1 MEWRPGQRS
10 TEPGNERTS
19 LQAHDHASERRE
31 TVETE
36 TEEERRRR
44 VKGKAH
50 VTDEEGSPRPLVV
63 GPSDGPLR
71 IIEIEDGE
79 PARNQMNQLQTS
91 RMIKDNNTYVIPQT
105 EAALGNKSNVTPEKR
120 KDKEDDDISMEDGE
134 FDKMVDYYNELDMTE
149 EMIDEDDLLEDIVVP
164 ETQMVAVESESEQI
178 EAIAQLGQKVISK
191 DHTSNTRQNKEYPD
205 QNQSTLPQDGRI
217 EQKTPRGLLKVH
229 EKSGLKKVTPRNPD
243 TKGIAASQ
251 KLAARRRMSPKSKGV
266 KNSRPPMSGRQ
277 AAKQVPRS
285 GVFPLALKSRKPVSR
300 SGSVVSQKPPS
311 THI

>member
-1 MEWRPGQRS
+1 YKEQDRKSQKPRYKTPQTGLEWRPVQRS

-50 VTDEEGSPRPLVV
+50 VTDEEGSPRPLV
-63 GPSDGPLR
+63 
-71 IIEIEDGE
+71 
-79 PARNQMNQLQTS
+79 
-91 RMIKDNNTYVIPQT
+91 
-105 EAALGNKSNVTPEKR
+105 
-120 KDKEDDDISMEDGE
+120 
-134 FDKMVDYYNELDMTE
+134 
-149 EMIDEDDLLEDIVVP
+149 MIDEDDLLEDIVVP

-191 DHTSNTRQNKEYPD
+191 DHTSNTRQNKESPD

-229 EKSGLKKVTPRNPD
+229 EKSGLKK
-243 TKGIAASQ
+243 
-251 KLAARRRMSPKSKGV
+251 
-266 KNSRPPMSGRQ
+266 
-277 AAKQVPRS
+277 
-285 GVFPLALKSRKPVSR
+285 
-300 SGSVVSQKPPS
+300 
-311 THI
+311 